1 VALSEVDLA
10 TGRRFR
16 AEFRRQLGINPPQ
29 AG

>member
-1 VALSEVDLA
+1 VDLA

-16 AEFRRQLGINPPQ
+16 AEFWRQLGIHRAQ